1 MDALVLTY
9 HAVDD
14 GDGPLHV
21 DPGTFAAHLD
31 CIVESDAAVVTVAE
45 LARAVRNRE
54 SAVNRVAI
62 TFDDGLASVARAAA
76 PMLAERGLRATVY
89 CVAGHVGGTSDWPTA
104 LPGSPALELADA
116 EDLAGLA
123 REGWEIGSHG
133 MTHMP
138 LRTDDPVALEREVTR
153 SKAVLEEVAHA
164 PVTTFAY
171 PYGAQPTPAAAALV
185 ASTYDAACT
194 TALGVVGPGC
204 DPYALP
210 RIDAHYVRRPRL
222 VRAALSGALGP
233 YLRARRLGASA
244 RRTLRRDY
252 AEVIG

>member
-1 MDALVLTY
+1 VDTLILTY

-14 GDGPLHV
+14 GNGPLHV
-21 DPGTFAAHLD
+21 DPATFAAHLD
-31 CIVESDAAVVTVAE
+31 CIVDCGAEVVTVAE
-45 LARAVRNRE
+45 LGRLVEEGDAA
-54 SAVNRVAI
+54 ARVAI
-62 TFDDGLASVARAAA
+62 TFDDGLASVARIAA

-89 CVAGHVGGTSDWPTA
+89 CVAGHVGGTSAWPTA

-123 REGWEIGSHG
+123 RQGWEIGSHG

-138 LRTDDPVALEREVTR
+138 LRTDDTAALEREVTG
-153 SKAVLEEVAHA
+153 SKSLLEGAAEA

-171 PYGAQPTPAAAALV
+171 PYGAQPTAAAAALV
-185 ASTYDAACT
+185 AATYAAACT

-210 RIDAHYVRRPRL
+210 RVDAHYVRRPRL
-222 VRAALSGALGP
+222 LRAALAGSLGP

-252 AEVIG
+252 AEVAG